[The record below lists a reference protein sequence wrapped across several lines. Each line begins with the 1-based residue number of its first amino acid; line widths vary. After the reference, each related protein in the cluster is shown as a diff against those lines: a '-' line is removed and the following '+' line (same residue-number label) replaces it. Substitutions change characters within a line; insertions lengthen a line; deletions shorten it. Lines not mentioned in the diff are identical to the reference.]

1 MSDFSLCVW
10 FFIKIKGII
19 HPRIK
24 IGKCFIVIASFTHS
38 KVVLNLSFLLL
49 LNINAIL
56 KKVENQAVV
65 GPQ

>member
-1 MSDFSLCVW
+1 MIFLCVCC
-10 FFIKIKGII
+10 FINIKGII

-24 IGKCFIVIASFTHS
+24 IGKCFIFIPSFNHS

-56 KKVENQAVV
+56 KNMENQAVA